1 MRFRQVPQR
10 IENDPRLNP
19 REFPGGV
26 QLENPVHRL
35 GEIQHDGDVAALSG
49 QTRPGAA
56 RQDGRVE
63 LAARGDSRNYVFCI
77 TRDDEADRNLTVVG
91 PIRRVETAAAAIE
104 SDLASYRA
112 RERALEISGL
122 LK

>member
-1 MRFRQVPQR
+1 VSLCEVPQR
-10 IENDPRLNP
+10 VENDPRLNP
-19 REFPGGV
+19 RGFPGGV

-35 GEIQHDGDVAALSG
+35 REIQHDGDVAALSG

-63 LAARGDSRNYVFCI
+63 RPARGHSREHVFCI

-91 PIRRVETAAAAIE
+91 PVRRVQRAASAIE
-104 SDLASYRA
+104 PDLAA
-112 RERALEISGL
+112 DGPRELAFELRGALE
-122 LK
+122 